1 MFVFFNKSDIIK
13 KKLNIIYIKFIFI
26 YIVIL
31 MEIFKYLKKKNK
43 RNEN

>member
-13 KKLNIIYIKFIFI
+13 KNLNIIYIKFIFI

-31 MEIFKYLKKKNK
+31 MEILKYLKK
-43 RNEN
+43 